1 MLHNIYILYF
11 ALHCKQKKK
20 EKEKEKK
27 ESARELH

>member
-20 EKEKEKK
+20 EKEKK